1 MAKDSTSQDDQD
13 VSRRGLLEKAALAV
27 ATATSLVAA
36 RTALARSSDVVMD
49 SEGRVLIHGAALPPQ
64 RPEGSFDSAAGS
76 TNDTCTNDYSCT
88 GGTNKGCSNAKTC
101 VAPRRGMQSSGA
113 AKVNAPAAATG
124 PRVNAPTGGMG
135 AKMNAPSGGGSHSG
149 GGGSRK

>member
-1 MAKDSTSQDDQD
+1 MSKDPISQDDQD

-49 SEGRVLIHGAALPPQ
+49 SAGRVLIHGTALPAQ
-64 RPEGSFDSAAGS
+64 RTEGSFKAAAS
-76 TNDTCTNDYSCT
+76 NNDTCTNDYSCT
-88 GGTNKGCSNAKTC
+88 GGSNKGCSNAKTC
-101 VAPRRGMQSSGA
+101 VAPARGMQPTGGP
-113 AKVNAPAAATG
+113 KVNAPVGGG
-124 PRVNAPTGGMG
+124 PKVNAPGGGMG
-135 AKMNAPSGGGSHSG
+135 PKVNEPGGGGSRSG

>member
-49 SEGRVLIHGAALPPQ
+49 SAGRVLIHGAALPAQ
-64 RPEGSFDSAAGS
+64 KPEGSFETAAG
-76 TNDTCTNDYSCT
+76 NDTCTNDYTCT
-88 GGTNKGCSNAKTC
+88 GGTNKGCSNAKNC